1 MAKFSIWTLTVVSGG
16 IVCCDAIKSLNPIM
30 LISSGTFI
38 LHSYKA
44 LKAPVAI
51 VSVSTK
57 KAVGSLSLFYINSFV
72 LLYPSIE
79 VTSIVSI
86 I

>member
-1 MAKFSIWTLTVVSGG
+1 MFSIWTLTVVSGG
-16 IVCCDAIKSLNPIM
+16 IVCWDAIKSLNPTM

-38 LHSYKA
+38 SHSYKA

-51 VSVSTK
+51 VSVLTK
-57 KAVGSLSLFYINSFV
+57 KAVGRSLLFSIKFFV
-72 LLYPSIE
+72 LLYPSID
-79 VTSIVSI
+79 VTSSVSI